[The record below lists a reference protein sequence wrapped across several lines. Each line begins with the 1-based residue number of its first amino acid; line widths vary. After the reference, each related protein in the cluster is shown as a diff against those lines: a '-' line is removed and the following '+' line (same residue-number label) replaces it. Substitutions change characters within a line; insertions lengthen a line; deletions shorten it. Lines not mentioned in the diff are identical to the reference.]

1 MSEIRGPDRPAT
13 PRRGWVLK
21 LRRSALRPAR
31 SPHPEPKG
39 FGSVLGVVVVSLVVG
54 YLLGG
59 KAGPVLHNRMLP
71 WILGRSLG
79 IASYLSLVALVA
91 MGLWFRHPWRP
102 RRRQPVHP
110 AAVLRGHVA
119 LAVTTGAL
127 VLGHILVLA
136 ADSFAGVGW
145 VGAVV
150 PGEARYRPAAV
161 ALGIVGLYGGIVVV
175 ITVLLAGSVARRV
188 WLPVHRVAGLSLV
201 LVWFH
206 GVLAGTDT
214 VALRALYA
222 GTGVVLMAM
231 AVTRYLP
238 RPVRMDPTHGGVG
251 PSPHGDEEPLVNPAP
266 RCSPDSSPSGDVA
279 MSHVP

>member
-1 MSEIRGPDRPAT
+1 
-13 PRRGWVLK
+13 
-21 LRRSALRPAR
+21 
-31 SPHPEPKG
+31 
-39 FGSVLGVVVVSLVVG
+39 VVVSLIVG
-54 YLLGG
+54 YALGG
-59 KAGPVLHNRMLP
+59 QAGPVVHNRMLP

-79 IASYLSLVALVA
+79 IASYLSLVGLVA

-102 RRRQPVHP
+102 RWRQPIHP
-110 AAVLRGHVA
+110 AAVMRGHVA

-127 VLGHILVLA
+127 VLGHVLVLA

-222 GTGVVLMAM
+222 GTGVVIMAM

-238 RPVRMDPTHGGVG
+238 RPVRMDPTRRGVDPTRRGVG
-251 PSPHGDEEPLVNPAP
+251 PSPHGDEEPLGTPSP
-266 RCSPDSSPSGDVA
+266 RRSPDGSPSGDVA
-279 MSHVP
+279 VSHVP